1 MIVDTLDPDGEPDG
15 PDDNPADD
23 FEPSADTGALAAP
36 RGEDLRLRHVDMRHR
51 AEVGHFQ
58 RSDEAEFAAGMLRA
72 NGIPAEVQ
80 AMMIP
85 GLTADLALWVPQDK
99 EELARR
105 LLREAEEGDFAG

>member
-1 MIVDTLDPDGEPDG
+1 MPVDTLDPDDGRDDGGEHPDG
-15 PDDNPADD
+15 AP
-23 FEPSADTGALAAP
+23 ESSAGPEGEEDP
-36 RGEDLRLRHVDMRHR
+36 RLLHVDLRNR
-51 AEVGHFQ
+51 AEAARFQ

-85 GLTADLALWVPQDK
+85 GLTADLALWVPKEQ

-105 LLREAEEGDFAG
+105 LLREAEEGDFAE

>member
-1 MIVDTLDPDGEPDG
+1 MMVDTLDPDDDG
-15 PDDNPADD
+15 PDDLPEDD
-23 FEPSADTGALAAP
+23 LELSSEVEELAAP
-36 RGEDLRLRHVDMRHR
+36 SGEDLRLRSVDMRHR

-85 GLTADLALWVPQDK
+85 GLTADLALWVPQDQ

>member
-1 MIVDTLDPDGEPDG
+1 MIVDTLDPDDEPDG

-23 FEPSADTGALAAP
+23 LELSGDTEALAAP
-36 RGEDLRLRHVDMRHR
+36 QGEDPRLRHVDMSHR

-85 GLTADLALWVPQDK
+85 GLTADLALWVPQDQ

>member
-1 MIVDTLDPDGEPDG
+1 MLVDTLDPDDDSGENSD
-15 PDDNPADD
+15 DRDNPP
-23 FEPSADTGALAAP
+23 EVTGELAEA
-36 RGEDLRLRHVDMRHR
+36 GEDPRLRAVDMRHR

-58 RSDEAEFAAGMLRA
+58 RADEAEFAAGMLRA

-80 AMMIP
+80 SMMIP
-85 GLTADLALWVPQDK
+85 GLTADLALWVPKDQ